1 MKKVYKNLIVK
12 DGLEITAEFY
22 KDENYLIVGYY
33 YSRDL
38 KNKPLEDLNRFVS
51 VLKLDMLNFETKADL
66 LNYIEN
72 GNFINKSDIMYFNY
86 NGWLALIKD
95 LEEFSI

>member
-22 KDENYLIVGYY
+22 KYENYLIIGYY
-33 YSRDL
+33 YS
-38 KNKPLEDLNRFVS
+38 KDLNRFIS
-51 VLKLDMLNFETKADL
+51 VLNLDMLNFETKADL

-72 GNFINKSDIMYFNY
+72 GNFIDKSDIMYYKY
-86 NGWLALIKD
+86 NAWLALIKD

>member
-22 KDENYLIVGYY
+22 KYENYLIIGYY
-33 YSRDL
+33 YS
-38 KNKPLEDLNRFVS
+38 KDLNRFIS
-51 VLKLDMLNFETKADL
+51 VLNLDMLNFETKADL

-72 GNFINKSDIMYFNY
+72 GNFIDKSDIMYYKY
-86 NGWLALIKD
+86 NAWLALIKD
-95 LEEFSI
+95 LEE